1 MAEPFPTSDPRDL
14 RIIAHVL
21 YGLPR
26 LPGGGGGAVR
36 DREARRPGGAVE
48 GRGDAPLGSDHGV
61 TGDAVTSS
69 IPSVPE
75 AARGPDL
82 EGLAGRGAGKGLP
95 SEARRRGRV
104 EGRGAEPLGSDHGV
118 TGEAVTSSAPSVPE
132 AARGPDLEGLAGRG
146 AAKGLPSEAR
156 RRGRVEGRGAAP
168 LVSDHGVTG
177 EAVTSSAPLV
187 SEAARGDDLEGIAG
201 QGAGVGE
208 DFSCSS
214 MRGPGPQEEAA
225 APTAR
230 VSLDPGSC
238 SQEELGGGEDLVSQ
252 NLVHDL
258 TLVSTNNVTAA
269 LSKTNSPV
277 SHFRIDSILFVT
289 EQLDD
294 WFKLLV
300 TKKVKEVVV
309 VNRRWPK
316 TVVDFPING
325 LDNTGVQQLS
335 ICFCKIPD
343 ALVYDMDTLLV
354 LDLSHCYISKETLH
368 DMVYRCKKLREI
380 HLGYHKESI
389 LVSSGTLQLI
399 QLWFSQMDLIEVRAP
414 LLQKITV
421 SAVPKGKDKLRV
433 RLQGCSQLH
442 TLVGNISA
450 QAILIEGHDIRMG
463 TKLMTTLKN
472 LHIVVSL
479 SKEKERKHLL
489 NIFKYFP
496 YLEKL
501 TLWRMDDVSS
511 DEAVEAAID
520 DWADELRALEI
531 MRHLRL
537 LQFQGFKGGDFEVCI
552 AEAFLKLSTS
562 LRDLVIESDMEDT
575 FERAKS
581 AFKPPSQ
588 VNISYQKSSV
598 AALE

>member
-1 MAEPFPTSDPRDL
+1 MAEPFPTSNPRDL

-21 YGLPR
+21 FGLPR

-36 DREARRPGGAVE
+36 DREARRPGGGVE
-48 GRGDAPLGSDHGV
+48 GRGDAPPGSDHGV

-69 IPSVPE
+69 V
-75 AARGPDL
+75 
-82 EGLAGRGAGKGLP
+82 
-95 SEARRRGRV
+95 
-104 EGRGAEPLGSDHGV
+104 
-118 TGEAVTSSAPSVPE
+118 PSVPE

-168 LVSDHGVTG
+168 LGSDHRVTG
-177 EAVTSSAPLV
+177 EAVTSSAPPV
-187 SEAARGDDLEGIAG
+187 SEAARGDDLEGLAG

-208 DFSCSS
+208 DFSSCSS

-230 VSLDPGSC
+230 VGLDPGSC
-238 SQEELGGGEDLVSQ
+238 SQEEMGGGEDLVSQ

-269 LSKTNSPV
+269 LSKTSSPV

-380 HLGYHKESI
+380 HLGYHKESV

-399 QLWFSQMDLIEVRAP
+399 QVWFSQMDLIEVRAP

-421 SAVPKGKDKLRV
+421 SAVPKGKDKLRA
-433 RLQGCSQLH
+433 RLQGCSELH

-472 LHIVVSL
+472 LHIGVSL

-501 TLWRMDDVSS
+501 TLWRMDDISS

-520 DWADELRALEI
+520 DWADELRAFEI
-531 MRHLRL
+531 MRHLCL
-537 LQFQGFKGGDFEVCI
+537 LKFQGFKGRDFEVCI
-552 AEAFLKLSTS
+552 VEAFLKLSTS
-562 LRDLVIESDMEDT
+562 LRDLVIESDTEDT

-588 VNISYQKSSV
+588 VNVSYQKSNV